1 MSTFLLLAFN
11 CCWPSTAVGL
21 QLRFAFNCC
30 FLPLTNTFTW
40 DPSVGDVASTLA
52 AGATLCTADRGMILH
67 SLASALRLSRATHVF
82 ATPSHWALCDCPD
95 GPADLP
101 DLKLLV
107 LAGEPVPESMHRK
120 WVVPE
125 EDFWAGVGAP
135 GDGLR
140 VVNGYGVTECSV
152 YQFRHEWSRR
162 PGEVGLDRDCA
173 GMPFDGVDVALGAS
187 LPLSGSACLP

>member
-1 MSTFLLLAFN
+1 MLKPGAFLGTEAHPTPQWRGGVPTHAGAPAAPAWHHLGG
-11 CCWPSTAVGL
+11 STAR
-21 QLRFAFNCC
+21 QR
-30 FLPLTNTFTW
+30 LTAHQ
-40 DPSVGDVASTLA
+40 DS
-52 AGATLCTADRGMILH
+52 
-67 SLASALRLSRATHVF
+67 
-82 ATPSHWALCDCPD
+82 
-95 GPADLP
+95 DLP

-125 EDFWAGVGAP
+125 DDFWAGVGAP

-187 LPLSGSACLP
+187 LPLSGSACLPLNASALN